1 MSAVT
6 PVLLQTIKQL
16 QALPSL
22 SQFALAGGTNLAF
35 LFNHRHSQDIDLFC
49 PEIVGI
55 KHFETIET
63 EVKNVFGKTNITGL
77 EYPFDKESDQ
87 HTYLRFWVIQP
98 CGEIIKVEIIQN
110 MKMMD
115 AVEIVDEIR
124 LVTTKDIGLFKLISG
139 SSRAAKKDIYDLDF
153 ITEKINIIDLFEALK
168 VKKQTFNKKEHQNI
182 FDLDGEECPTQNPRL
197 LLKFDGKVKQNRIKP
212 IHSNDNI
219 LIVEGGKSWIR
230 VKTSWRMK
238 VRRLY
243 NHLEIDFQ
251 LDNSSQNKT

>member
-35 LFNHRHSQDIDLFC
+35 RFNHRHSQDIDLFC
-49 PEIVGI
+49 PEIVGV
-55 KHFETIET
+55 KHFETIEA
-63 EVKNVFGKTNITGL
+63 EVKSFFGETNITGL
-77 EYPFDKESDQ
+77 EYPFDKESGQ
-87 HTYLRFWVIQP
+87 HTYIRFWVTKP

-115 AVEIVDEIR
+115 AIEVVNEVR

-153 ITEKINIIDLFEALK
+153 ITQNISLVELFEALK
-168 VKKQTFNKKEHQNI
+168 VKKQTFNQEEHQNI
-182 FDLDGEECPTQNPRL
+182 FDLDEEECPTQNPSL
-197 LLKFDGKVKQNRIKP
+197 LLKFDGNVSQNRIKP
-212 IHSNDNI
+212 MHSNDNI
-219 LIVEGGKSWIR
+219 LIVEGGKSWITVR
-230 VKTSWRMK
+230 ISWRMK
-238 VRRLY
+238 VRRLF
-243 NHLEIDFQ
+243 NHLEIEF
-251 LDNSSQNKT
+251 K